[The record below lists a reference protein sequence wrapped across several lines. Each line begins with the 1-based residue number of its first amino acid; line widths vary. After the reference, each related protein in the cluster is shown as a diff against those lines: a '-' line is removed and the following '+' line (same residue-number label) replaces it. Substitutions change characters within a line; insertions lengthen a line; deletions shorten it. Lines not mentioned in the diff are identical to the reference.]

1 MDISLVN
8 QSNDEEEEENPIH
21 SINEFDEKVE
31 KIEAAQSAMKIKD
44 SNHQQDNDSK
54 HKNSKKSIPT
64 KNIIEE
70 DDEYLSDQSQSVEEE
85 EKLSSRNYQ
94 IIMKPGKTLHFLLK
108 FTPKEVKSYKFE
120 LPIVVSGY
128 GPLESL
134 NRTVKC
140 RGLKPKLLIDP
151 QIVDFK
157 KKIISN
163 DKFIPMPI
171 DVMLSNPDINVIHF
185 FIDTTEL
192 EKYKVFN
199 VFPCEGVITG
209 GSTVNLKVH
218 SRKLL
223 TTNKK
228 LFFETFSYK

>member
-1 MDISLVN
+1 M
-8 QSNDEEEEENPIH
+8 H

-31 KIEAAQSAMKIKD
+31 KIEAAQSMKIRD
-44 SNHQQDNDSK
+44 NNQHPNNDSK
-54 HKNSKKSIPT
+54 NKNNKKSVSV

-70 DDEYLSDQSQSVEEE
+70 DDEYLSNQSQSVEEE
-85 EKLSSRNYQ
+85 QKLSSRNYQ
-94 IIMKPGKTLHFLLK
+94 IIMKPGKTLKFLLK
-108 FTPKEVKSYKFE
+108 FTPKDVKSYHFE
-120 LPIVVSGY
+120 LPLIVSGY

-134 NRTVKC
+134 SRTVKC

-171 DVMLSNPDINVIHF
+171 DVLLSNPDINAIHF

-199 VFPCEGVITG
+199 VSPCEGVING
-209 GSTVNLKVH
+209 GNTVNLKVN
-218 SRKLL
+218 S
-223 TTNKK
+223 
-228 LFFETFSYK
+228 EQII